1 MGYKYEEENIS
12 KIDHFNI
19 VTGSNNI
26 SKPSEE
32 LQEVYRK
39 AKVYD
44 DINKLLVEVFKQEEP
59 LYLVDEYERGLY
71 NAYYEIVGIIQ
82 EHMECADDEKYKN
95 NNSKNDAVSKYN
107 DRLDDDN
114 IMG

>member
-1 MGYKYEEENIS
+1 MVYE
-12 KIDHFNI
+12 
-19 VTGSNNI
+19 
-26 SKPSEE
+26 SETKNLIAKLSGVWVESEKKEVLKE

-39 AKVYD
+39 AKIFD